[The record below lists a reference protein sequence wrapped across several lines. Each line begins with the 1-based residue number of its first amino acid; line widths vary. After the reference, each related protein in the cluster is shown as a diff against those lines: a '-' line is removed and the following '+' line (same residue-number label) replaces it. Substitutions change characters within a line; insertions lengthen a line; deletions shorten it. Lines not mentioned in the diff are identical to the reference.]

1 MKNYKSF
8 SDPEL
13 ITRMKNGD
21 HLAYSEVYDRY
32 FYLLFLFAY
41 KKLRDEDMSKDFV
54 QDLFMKVWKRKASIS
69 ESGKLS
75 SFLYISIRIRIFD
88 HFARHKVENKYLS
101 FLKNFVAIS
110 LEGTD
115 YQIRLNNLAY
125 TSKRR

>member
-54 QDLFMKVWKRKASIS
+54 QDLFMKVWEKKASIS

-75 SFLYISIRIRIFD
+75 SFLYISIRSKIFD